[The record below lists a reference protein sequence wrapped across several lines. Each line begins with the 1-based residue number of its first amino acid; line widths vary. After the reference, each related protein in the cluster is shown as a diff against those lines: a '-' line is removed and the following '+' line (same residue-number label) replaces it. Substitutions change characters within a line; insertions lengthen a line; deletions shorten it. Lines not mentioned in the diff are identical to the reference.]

1 MSGTS
6 AWWFVGV
13 LGVAIGSG
21 VQAQQIRLSPKDS
34 AALVQ
39 LAVVLPPK
47 LDTLI
52 RPIRASFW
60 TPGGFQRF
68 ESDFVR
74 EEAVRWAADG
84 DGCRPGQRYDYTNY
98 YDRAWG
104 LYQMWAR
111 TGKQIYRDHAD
122 QIAICYRDHYLAANN
137 YKAQPHNVQLEGL
150 AAHYLLTGDTLS
162 RKAVIESAKFMIF
175 LTPPE
180 RLTSE
185 NYPYFEA
192 RIQARDII
200 GCLLAGFLGD
210 TSKDWGAI
218 ADQLV
223 TRTAALQRADG
234 SYAFPTFKMQQ
245 SNYMV
250 GLLNDAFA
258 KYYRL
263 RKADPAILSAVKRS
277 VDYLWSTQWKGRGFL
292 YTNDPTSNVASDL
305 SGLIVTG
312 FGFVAFATGD
322 LEYQMRG
329 DQIFTASINGAYYAG
344 QKQFN
349 QQYYNTSQYLG
360 YRR

>member
-1 MSGTS
+1 MRCPGFAIT
-6 AWWFVGV
+6 AATLA
-13 LGVAIGSG
+13 LGFTGPLA
-21 VQAQQIRLSPKDS
+21 AQQLRLSPEDS
-34 AALVQ
+34 AARVQ
-39 LAVVLPPK
+39 LSVKLPAR

-52 RPIRASFW
+52 RPLRASFW
-60 TPGGFQRF
+60 TPGNFRRF
-68 ESDFVR
+68 DTDFAR
-74 EEAVRWAADG
+74 EEGVRWAADG
-84 DGCRPGQRYDYTNY
+84 DGCRPGQQFDYTNY

-111 TGKQIYRDHAD
+111 TGNQVYREHAD
-122 QIAICYRDHYLAANN
+122 QIAVCYRDRYLAANN

-162 RKAVIESAKFMIF
+162 RKAVVETARFMIF

-210 TSKDWGAI
+210 TSKDWWGI

-223 TRTAALQRADG
+223 TRTIALQRADG
-234 SYAFPTFKMQQ
+234 SYAFPSFKMQQ

-263 RKADPAILSAVKRS
+263 RKADPTVVTAVKRS
-277 VDYLWSTQWKGRGFL
+277 VDYLWTTQWKGRGFL
-292 YTNDPTSNVASDL
+292 YTNDPASNVAADL
-305 SGLIVTG
+305 SGLLVTG
-312 FGFVAFATGD
+312 FGFVAAVTGD
-322 LEYQMRG
+322 LEYQVRG
-329 DQIFTASINGAYYAG
+329 DQVFLAAINGAYYAG

-349 QQYYNTSQYLG
+349 QQYYSTSQYLG